1 MKGIRSW
8 YPKAMAMVVMVMVG
22 VAVMASMDSAGTATT
37 PPGLV
42 ASESSVP
49 CDNPGIESARPDDSI
64 ALKLVDESVTP
75 EPIACRRAPECWADS
90 DCDLLCGPGLGK
102 CVHSSCPVRIC
113 KCH

>member
-1 MKGIRSW
+1 
-8 YPKAMAMVVMVMVG
+8 
-22 VAVMASMDSAGTATT
+22 
-37 PPGLV
+37 
-42 ASESSVP
+42 
-49 CDNPGIESARPDDSI
+49 
-64 ALKLVDESVTP
+64 VTP